1 MTEYR
6 AVLLDIEGT
15 VTPISFVHD
24 TLFPYARAHL
34 KRFLVESFD
43 LPEVH
48 ADLTTLSEEQAGDC
62 EEFRQPAIPRN
73 GGKTETIEAT
83 VTYVNHLIDLDRKSP
98 GLKSLQGKMWKAGYD
113 DGSLKSPVYTD
124 VVDVFET
131 WHKAGISI
139 NIFSSGSV
147 LAQRLLFAK
156 TDAGDLT
163 PYINHYFD
171 TTVGKKVEAESY
183 HRIAAELA
191 LSAHKIVFISD
202 VVAELEA
209 ARAANMQA
217 LLCIRPGNPMQSGAA
232 EFEQIEKFEDIPH

>member
-24 TLFPYARAHL
+24 TLFPYARSHL
-34 KRFLVESFD
+34 KSFLVKSFD

-48 ADLTTLSEEQAGDC
+48 ADLSTLSEEQATDA
-62 EEFRQPAIPRN
+62 EEFRQPAIPRD
-73 GGKTETIEAT
+73 GGKTETIAAT

-98 GLKSLQGKMWKAGYD
+98 GLKSLQGKIWKAGYD
-113 DGSLKSPVYTD
+113 DGSLKSPVYAD
-124 VVDVFET
+124 VVNFFES

-147 LAQRLLFAK
+147 LAQRLLFAN

-171 TTVGKKVEAESY
+171 TNVGKKVEAQSY
-183 HRIAAELA
+183 QRIAAELILPA
-191 LSAHKIVFISD
+191 PEIVFISD
-202 VVAELEA
+202 VVAELDA
-209 ARAANMQA
+209 ARMANLQP
-217 LLCIRPGNPMQSGAA
+217 LLCIRPGNPKQSGA
-232 EFEQIEKFEDIPH
+232 